1 MIDKMV
7 MEMMIKN
14 ITEKIIEQEIVYNKM
29 DDMDVQAVVRKRI
42 EKLEQERDV
51 YIRVLKAYG
60 M

>member
-29 DDMDVQAVVRKRI
+29 DDMDVQAVIRKRI

>member
-29 DDMDVQAVVRKRI
+29 DDMDVQAVIRKRI
-42 EKLEQERDV
+42 EKLEQGRDV

-60 M
+60 I